1 MLGKV
6 NRKNLVWFQI
16 RRFIGTTIIG
26 GLVVI
31 LPITLLVLLVR
42 LIFNFIANIIAP
54 IGKIFN
60 FSEDVAQ
67 WLISLISLVLVISVF
82 FIVGLL
88 VRTEFGK
95 NFFKEIEERWLMSL
109 PLYKVIRDTV
119 RQFIGVEKMPFS
131 QVVLAD
137 VFGDGV
143 WMTGFITDEHANG
156 YFTIF
161 VPTAPNPTNGFVFHI
176 HESKIRFLDAKSE
189 DAMSS
194 IIGLGIGS
202 KALFAAPE
210 RDRKKKTKLPEP
222 PVDSQ

>member
-1 MLGKV
+1 MA
-6 NRKNLVWFQI
+6 NRINKKNVFWWQM
-16 RRFIGTTIIG
+16 RRFVITTIIG
-26 GLVVI
+26 GLVVF
-31 LPITLLVLLVR
+31 LPITIFVALVR

-54 IGKIFN
+54 ISKLFN
-60 FSEDVAQ
+60 FSEDVGQ
-67 WLISLISLVLVISVF
+67 WLINLLSFTIVIGTFFVIGLIVQ
-82 FIVGLL
+82 
-88 VRTEFGK
+88 TELGSK
-95 NFFKEIEERWLMSL
+95 FFKNIEDRWLMQL

-119 RQFIGVEKMPFS
+119 RQFIGVDKMPFS

-143 WMTGFITDEHANG
+143 WMTGFVTDEHPNG

-176 HESKIRFLDAKSE
+176 HESKIRFLETKTE

-202 KALFAAPE
+202 KVLFSAKE
-210 RDRKKKTKLPEP
+210 KGKKSNLPP
-222 PVDSQ
+222 KPNTAS

>member
-1 MLGKV
+1 MIGKV
-6 NRKNLVWFQI
+6 NRKNLFWFQL
-16 RRFIGTTIIG
+16 RRFVGTTIIG

-42 LIFNFIANIIAP
+42 LIFNFIARIIAP
-54 IGKIFN
+54 VGKIFN
-60 FSEDVAQ
+60 FSDDVAQ
-67 WLISLISLVLVISVF
+67 WLVSLISLVLVVGAF
-82 FIVGLL
+82 FVVGLL

-95 NFFKEIEERWLMSL
+95 NFFREIEERWLMSL

-143 WMTGFITDEHANG
+143 WMTGFVTDEHTNG

-176 HESKIRFLDAKSE
+176 HESKIKFLEAKSE

-210 RDRKKKTKLPEP
+210 KEKKKKPKLPEP
-222 PVDSQ
+222 PVTPQ

>member
-1 MLGKV
+1 M
-6 NRKNLVWFQI
+6 
-16 RRFIGTTIIG
+16 RRFVITTIIG
-26 GLVVI
+26 GLVVF
-31 LPITLLVLLVR
+31 LPITIFVALVR

-54 IGKIFN
+54 ISKLFN
-60 FSEDVAQ
+60 FSEDVGQ
-67 WLISLISLVLVISVF
+67 WLINLLSFTIVIGTFFVIGLIVQ
-82 FIVGLL
+82 
-88 VRTEFGK
+88 TELGSK
-95 NFFKEIEERWLMSL
+95 FFKNIEDRWLMQL

-119 RQFIGVEKMPFS
+119 RQFIGVDKMPFS

-143 WMTGFITDEHANG
+143 WMTGFVTDEHPNG

-176 HESKIRFLDAKSE
+176 HESKIRFLETKTE

-202 KALFAAPE
+202 KVLFSAKE
-210 RDRKKKTKLPEP
+210 KGKKSNLPP
-222 PVDSQ
+222 KPNTASWNFNMY